1 MKRRKTEHS
10 KGTAK
15 NKRRVLRSVERWS
28 PLEAAKRYIA
38 LGWFIFPIHSVDATG
53 QCTCGTPNCSNAG
66 KHPATA
72 HGFKDA
78 TIDLAQIEQW
88 FGPNAPPWNIGLV
101 TGKRSGVTVIDKDT
115 GPGKVGAATWAELIR
130 EHGEPQTLVART
142 GGGGLHLFFTYEAS
156 LKTGNNRLG
165 QHIDAKNDGGY
176 VIVAPSRHKS
186 GGTYIW
192 MNWGTP
198 LAPMPEYLIP
208 RKADDTPT
216 RGRPRTDDPMRQV
229 YTLDDVAEML
239 KLIPADDR
247 DLWRAV
253 GIILG
258 REFKRSDKAWALY
271 VEWSDKWEGE
281 KASNHDKVMYEAF
294 HEISQQHA
302 DNELSLGTIVKL
314 ALDHG
319 WEPTKTGAEVPKTHL
334 VYLAPENAFLNLIT
348 QQCWTAKAVDT
359 RVAPVN
365 VDTKLIPASQWIQRN
380 QAATS
385 ITCTPAL
392 PEGLTPGYD
401 CFRGR
406 KVLSTGG
413 AIFNLYRR
421 TMLKPGDA
429 KLAGPFVEHCILL
442 FNKPGDAEQFL
453 NFMAH
458 RVQHPEE
465 KPRFALLIA
474 GDQGTGKDTAVDF
487 CCLAIGSW
495 NVASVNPGA
504 FDSAFNEFYAATL
517 IRINEVANR
526 QDLNKFAFNERT
538 KVLIAGNPDEAEVN
552 PKYGKK
558 YSVLMHCGVVLTTN
572 SLLGIYIPPDDRRYD
587 VLLCATLAEMGLTDD
602 TTRRAYFENL
612 WGWFL
617 NGGAEHVYA
626 FLLERDLTQ
635 FSASQGQRKTEAH
648 KMTVQEN
655 LVNDEW
661 FADALEAECNPT
673 LFRGDLILERA
684 RSMGESGSGIKTKLA
699 HAAERAGFI
708 KYRSPLKDGRW
719 KCADG
724 WKCSIFIRQGTAH
737 PTAAELKELL
747 GRTMATLVSS
757 IHGKSKY

>member
-1 MKRRKTEHS
+1 MRKKQRVRPASRKTIKKDRSLTPQQPIVSYPYRDASGHLLYEVVRSKSKTFHQRRSDGKGGHIYNLDDVHRVVYHLPELKGHEEVFIAEGEKDVDRLMSLGIVASCNSGGAGKWTDDHTEQLRAAGVKRVSILPDQDTPGQAHAKSVARSCIAAGLSAKIVQLPDLPS
-10 KGTAK
+10 KGD
-15 NKRRVLRSVERWS
+15 VSDWL
-28 PLEAAKRYIA
+28 
-38 LGWFIFPIHSVDATG
+38 DA
-53 QCTCGTPNCSNAG
+53 
-66 KHPATA
+66 
-72 HGFKDA
+72 
-78 TIDLAQIEQW
+78 
-88 FGPNAPPWNIGLV
+88 
-101 TGKRSGVTVIDKDT
+101 
-115 GPGKVGAATWAELIR
+115 
-130 EHGEPQTLVART
+130 
-142 GGGGLHLFFTYEAS
+142 
-156 LKTGNNRLG
+156 
-165 QHIDAKNDGGY
+165 
-176 VIVAPSRHKS
+176 
-186 GGTYIW
+186 GGTVEQLHELVQS
-192 MNWGTP
+192 TP
-198 LAPMPEYLIP
+198 EWADALPMLAHSTDQPV
-208 RKADDTPT
+208 K
-216 RGRPRTDDPMRQV
+216 RGRPRTDDPIRQV
-229 YTLDDVAEML
+229 YTLDDVEGML
-239 KLIPADDR
+239 KVIPAEDR

-258 REFKRSDKAWALY
+258 REFKRSDAAWALY
-271 VEWSDKWEGE
+271 VEWSSKWEGE
-281 KASNHDKVMYEAF
+281 KASNHDEVMYEAF

-302 DNELSLGTIVKL
+302 DKELSLGTIVKL
-314 ALDHG
+314 ALDQG
-319 WEPTKTGAEVPKTHL
+319 WEPTKKGAEVPKTNL
-334 VYLAPENAFLNLIT
+334 IYLAPENAFLNLIT
-348 QQCWTAKAVDT
+348 HQCWTAKAVDT

-365 VDTKLIPASQWIQRN
+365 EDSKLIAASQWIQRN

-406 KVLSTGG
+406 KVLSQGG
-413 AIFNLYRR
+413 AIFNLYKR
-421 TMLKPGDA
+421 TMLKPGNA
-429 KLAGPFVEHCILL
+429 KSAGPFLQHCELL
-442 FNKPGDAEQFL
+442 FNKPGDAEQFF

-458 RVQHPEE
+458 RVQRPEE

-487 CCLAIGSW
+487 CCPAIGSW

-504 FDSAFNEFYAATL
+504 FDSAFNEFSAATL

-526 QDLNKFAFNERT
+526 QDLSKFAFNERT

-587 VLLCATLAEMGLTDD
+587 VLLCATLAEMGLADD
-602 TTRRAYFENL
+602 TIRRTYFEKL

-626 FLLERDLTQ
+626 FLLERDLAK
-635 FSASQGQRKTEAH
+635 FSASQGQRKTDAH

-661 FADALEAECNPT
+661 FADALEAEGNPT

-684 RSMGESGSGIKTKLA
+684 RSTGESGPGIKTKLA

-708 KYRSPLKDGRW
+708 KYRSPIKDGRW

-724 WKCSIFIRQGTAH
+724 WKCSVFIKQGSAP
-737 PTAAELKELL
+737 PTPSALKELL
-747 GRTMATLVSS
+747 GRTMPALVES
-757 IHGKSKY
+757 IYGKKKY

>member
-1 MKRRKTEHS
+1 MKQKKSRL
-10 KGTAK
+10 
-15 NKRRVLRSVERWS
+15 LRSDQKWS
-28 PLEAAKRYIA
+28 AFTAANLYIK
-38 LGWFIFPIHSVDATG
+38 LGWFIFPVHSVDGTG
-53 QCTCGTPNCSNAG
+53 RCTCGTPNCSNSG
-66 KHPATA
+66 KHPATP

-78 TIDLAQIEQW
+78 TIDPAQIKRW
-88 FGPNAPPWNIGLV
+88 FGPKTPPRNIGIV
-101 TGKRSGVTVIDKDT
+101 TGKVSDLTVIDKDL
-115 GPGKVGAATWAELIR
+115 GPGKMGDESW
-130 EHGEPQTLVART
+130 QTLIKDHDEPNTLKARS
-142 GGGGLHLFFTYEAS
+142 GSGGLHLLFKYCPD

-165 QHIDAKNDGGY
+165 THLDVKNDGGY
-176 VIVAPSRHKS
+176 ITAAPSRHKS
-186 GGTYIW
+186 GGRYEW

-198 LAPMPEYLIP
+198 LAPLPAYLLP
-208 RKADDTPT
+208 HPADQSVK
-216 RGRPRTDDPMRQV
+216 RGRPRQDDPMRQV
-229 YTLDDVAEML
+229 YTLGDVAEML
-239 KLIPADDR
+239 KVIPSDDR
-247 DLWRAV
+247 DLWRSA

-258 REFKRSDKAWALY
+258 REFKRSDEAWALY

-294 HEISQQHA
+294 HEISQQRA
-302 DNELSLGTIVKL
+302 DKELTLGTIVKL

-319 WEPTKTGAEVPKTHL
+319 WVPTKTGAEVPKTNL
-334 VYLAPENAFLNLIT
+334 IYLAPENAFLNLIT

-365 VDTKLIPASQWIQRN
+365 VDTNLMPASQWIQRN

-392 PEGLTPGYD
+392 PEGLTSGFD

-406 KVLSTGG
+406 MVLSKGG
-413 AIFNLYRR
+413 AVFNLYKR

-429 KLAGPFVEHCILL
+429 KLAGPFFQHCTLL
-442 FNKPGDAEQFL
+442 FNKPGDAEQFF

-458 RVQHPEE
+458 RVQQPEE

-487 CCLAIGSW
+487 CCPAIGSW
-495 NVASVNPGA
+495 NVASVNPGV
-504 FDSAFNEFYAATL
+504 FDSAFNEFSSATL

-538 KVLIAGNPDEAEVN
+538 KVLIAGNPDEAEIN

-587 VLLCATLAEMGLTDD
+587 VLLCATLAEMGLADD
-602 TTRRAYFENL
+602 TIRRTYFERL

-617 NGGAEHVYA
+617 DGGAEHVYA
-626 FLLERDLTQ
+626 FLLERDLTK
-635 FSASQGQRKTEAH
+635 FSASQGQRKTDAH

-655 LVNDEW
+655 LTSDEW
-661 FADALEAECNPT
+661 FADALEAEENPS

-684 RSMGESGSGIKTKLA
+684 RINGETGLGIKTKLA

-719 KCADG
+719 KSADG
-724 WKCSIFIRQGTAH
+724 WKCSVFIKQGTVP
-737 PTAAELKELL
+737 PTKLALKELL
-747 GRTMATLVSS
+747 GRTMAALMSR
-757 IHGKSKY
+757 IQGKKKY